1 MDCDFVLSYGK
12 GGLDGLAEHE
22 LTSPPVGRKWQ
33 LDRQKQLGNAKIPDL
48 AITNLS
54 KDRVSQRAIA
64 TRRDFLTLIQAS
76 KYLEVQEAM
85 ALNKMWFLGRV
96 TGNCMSV

>member
-1 MDCDFVLSYGK
+1 MDRDFVLSYGK

-48 AITNLS
+48 AITNVDTGLLVPRGTRDS
-54 KDRVSQRAIA
+54 GVEQDVVSWWSDRKPGYTNADRTILQ
-64 TRRDFLTLIQAS
+64 
-76 KYLEVQEAM
+76 
-85 ALNKMWFLGRV
+85 
-96 TGNCMSV
+96 

>member
-1 MDCDFVLSYGK
+1 MDRDFVLSYGK

-54 KDRVSQRAIA
+54 KDHVSWRAI
-64 TRRDFLTLIQAS
+64 TTQRYFSR
-76 KYLEVQEAM
+76 
-85 ALNKMWFLGRV
+85 
-96 TGNCMSV
+96 